1 MKEPQHQHQDQTPDT
16 RPPQE
21 LSAAAP
27 SEASEGKTPPGA
39 ETAPPKGR
47 LFVRFFAGVLIAA
60 AVFAGGAAYSLYQQ
74 VQSLDSYVPRA
85 RTEPYELR
93 TGTRAGEVIAD
104 LTAGSFH
111 QAAVWIYVK
120 LHSAELSLIQKG
132 SYSVDGTLTLGE
144 ILRQMQRGDIM
155 EQKPLTVALIEG
167 MNARQFEKRLE
178 AAADLRHDAA
188 ACFADPRSFMQETL
202 GPADL
207 EFLGGA
213 RDSLEGLLLPATYPY
228 FKDDSARALL
238 QRSMRSMLQLLTRQ
252 YPDASELMTLDSPY
266 EVLIM
271 ASIVEKESSLAQ
283 EMPQIAGVFFNRL
296 QRGMRLQTDAAVMY
310 GVGPDFRGPLTARQL
325 RQDTPYNT
333 YTRDG
338 LPPTPIAM
346 PSAAAVRAVLHPA
359 DTDAL
364 YFVARSFDPADGHNF
379 AVTLREHNRNVAAY
393 KKSVRTY
400 KAEQAA
406 AAKAAAAAR
415 DSAAAAGDS
424 GSGGT

>member
-1 MKEPQHQHQDQTPDT
+1 MKEPQQPEPRPADLRDQQHSADT
-16 RPPQE
+16 KE
-21 LSAAAP
+21 AA
-27 SEASEGKTPPGA
+27 SS
-39 ETAPPKGR
+39 APPKGR
-47 LFVRFFAGVLIAA
+47 LWLRCLLAAVLIAA
-60 AVFAGGAAYSLYQQ
+60 VVAGGAAYSLYRQ
-74 VQSLDSYVPRA
+74 VQQLGDYVPAA
-85 RTEPYELR
+85 RDEPYELR
-93 TGTRAGEVIAD
+93 QGVRVGEVIAD
-104 LTAGSFH
+104 LTAGDFQ

-132 SYSVDGTLTLGE
+132 SYAVDGTLTLRE
-144 ILRQMQRGDIM
+144 ILQRMQHGDIL
-155 EQKPLTVALIEG
+155 EPEALSVALIEG
-167 MNARQFEKRLE
+167 MNALQFAKRLS
-178 AAADLRHDAA
+178 AAPDLTYDAA
-188 ACFADPRSFMQETL
+188 SCFAEPAKFMQETL
-202 GPADL
+202 SEADL
-207 EFLGGA
+207 EFLGGT

-238 QRSMRSMLQLLTRQ
+238 QRSMRSMLQLLRQQ
-252 YPDASELMTLDSPY
+252 YPQAAETMTLGSPY

-271 ASIVEKESSLAQ
+271 ASIVEKESSLER

-296 QRGMRLQTDAAVMY
+296 QRGMKLQTDAAVMY
-310 GVGPDFRGPLTARQL
+310 GVGPDFRGPLTAKQL

-379 AVTLREHNRNVAAY
+379 AATLREHNRNVAAY

-400 KAEQAA
+400 KAEKAA
-406 AAKAAAAAR
+406 AAKAAK
-415 DSAAAAGDS
+415 AAAAENKN
-424 GSGGT
+424 